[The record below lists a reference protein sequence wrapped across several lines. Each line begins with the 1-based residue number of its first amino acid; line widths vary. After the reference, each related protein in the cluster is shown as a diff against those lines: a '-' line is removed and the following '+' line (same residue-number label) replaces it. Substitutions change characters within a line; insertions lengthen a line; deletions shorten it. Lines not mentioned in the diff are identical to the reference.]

1 VAGRRDDNR
10 GQRRRKATDGNRQ
23 AAFEGAVPALW
34 PLAVARADRK
44 PPCGWI
50 RPVVARQMIEETA
63 FSRQNQSEAFFTKA
77 ESESIFDVKPIR
89 WGSLHL
95 PEAVLS

>member
-1 VAGRRDDNR
+1 
-10 GQRRRKATDGNRQ
+10 
-23 AAFEGAVPALW
+23 
-34 PLAVARADRK
+34 
-44 PPCGWI
+44 
-50 RPVVARQMIEETA
+50 MIEETA